1 MAGMT
6 HASDVSES
14 FLSSQS
20 HKPLSQSRIVGLQ
33 GQVNVKSNEISRF
46 SYVFFCYEI
55 APCKL
60 VNGAPYA
67 TKWRR

>member
-1 MAGMT
+1 MPVMCLNHFCRVRVT
-6 HASDVSES
+6 S
-14 FLSSQS
+14 L
-20 HKPLSQSRIVGLQ
+20 LSQSRIVGLQ